1 MSLSDRLR
9 RVDGPRLDLL
19 VAAAILLELEF
30 EALLDQGIP
39 DSRRAVS
46 ALAAVLFVAAL
57 AVQAAA
63 EREQRKRAAISHER
77 LRIGGELQD
86 IVAHSVSAMV
96 IQAGA
101 ARQRL
106 YDDPQ
111 RARNSILVVERTGR
125 EALADLRRL
134 LGML

>member
-46 ALAAVLFVAAL
+46 ALAAVPFVAPL
-57 AVQAAA
+57 AVRRRWPAAA
-63 EREQRKRAAISHER
+63 LIGCAVLAAVGQLVGGR
-77 LRIGGELQD
+77 LGDTSGRGMMFAL
-86 IVAHSVSAMV
+86 VLLAYS
-96 IQAGA
+96 AGA
-101 ARQRL
+101 WH
-106 YDDPQ
+106 
-111 RARNSILVVERTGR
+111 
-125 EALADLRRL
+125 
-134 LGML
+134 